1 MFKQTPVMGW
11 NSWNTFGVDI
21 NEQLLRETADAMVE
35 SGLKDAGYEYVII
48 DDGWQEGYRDEND
61 RLVPN
66 KTKFP
71 SGIKALADYVH
82 SKGLKL
88 GIYSSSGHLTCMGLP
103 ASYEYE
109 FIDAQTFAE
118 WEVDYLKYDFCHR
131 AGATASPLLY
141 RRMGTALANC
151 GRDILFSTCSW
162 GMDETEKW
170 VKTVGA
176 GMWRSTGD
184 ICDSWESIRD
194 LTLKQL
200 PLQVYNGQ
208 NCFNDMDM
216 LVVGMNAKG
225 NVGFKGCTFE
235 EYRSHFAIWAMLN
248 SPLIIG
254 CDIRNMTEETKQ
266 ILMNKKVIAV
276 NQDPDARQPFLL
288 PGVHTIF
295 GQNEKQFAW
304 AKLLHNGD
312 YAIGLFNVDDTDA
325 HLSIYSVDLG
335 IDRLSGKKL
344 VYENL
349 LSDGAVPVIGSSVVC
364 LPVKAHDCV
373 MLRAKVVNA

>member
-151 GRDILFSTCSW
+151 GRDIFSAPA
-162 GMDETEKW
+162 
-170 VKTVGA
+170 A
-176 GMWRSTGD
+176 GEWTRRKNGLKPLEPVCGVPRGISA
-184 ICDSWESIRD
+184 IRG
-194 LTLKQL
+194 K
-200 PLQVYNGQ
+200 
-208 NCFNDMDM
+208 
-216 LVVGMNAKG
+216 A
-225 NVGFKGCTFE
+225 
-235 EYRSHFAIWAMLN
+235 
-248 SPLIIG
+248 
-254 CDIRNMTEETKQ
+254 
-266 ILMNKKVIAV
+266 
-276 NQDPDARQPFLL
+276 
-288 PGVHTIF
+288 F
-295 GQNEKQFAW
+295 G
-304 AKLLHNGD
+304 
-312 YAIGLFNVDDTDA
+312 I
-325 HLSIYSVDLG
+325 
-335 IDRLSGKKL
+335 
-344 VYENL
+344 
-349 LSDGAVPVIGSSVVC
+349 
-364 LPVKAHDCV
+364 
-373 MLRAKVVNA
+373 